1 MEDVE
6 TNSEKSFDI
15 ELSTDKNNSYSLNFI
30 SAHSLDIIAH
40 QINSLIHR
48 SFSGK
53 CTFKEIQAINIF
65 YNLIL

>member
-30 SAHSLDIIAH
+30 SAHSLDIIAN
-40 QINSLIHR
+40 QINSLFINH
-48 SFSGK
+48 FQVNVLLK
-53 CTFKEIQAINIF
+53 KFKQ
-65 YNLIL
+65 